1 MRSLTFLPLLLHL
14 PQEDP
19 WPGLER
25 LAPLLD
31 QQGIQGEFD
40 ALGQRIRTLSANSRA
55 EKISTFFGLTQ
66 ADPLETPRNAIE
78 LSDAL
83 FDAARKPEPDGLLR
97 SALEACSGVELGPTP
112 AYRELF
118 PRNATFL
125 ERMDTVSSL
134 LQAAASEVERAL
146 SGVAPEDRAS
156 LVDGLGALL
165 DELRTNVYLLG
176 DEEHARTWSLLD
188 GVDLSAM
195 VSAAALLSP
204 LTDRRMGPELRDAYR
219 VERPER
225 PGRME
230 GVEGR
235 LLYARETDLGW
246 VLVGSAGDNSYDL
259 PVAFLFDLGGEDR
272 YEATT
277 TASSLDR
284 PVNFVL
290 DLEGDD
296 LYEASD
302 LPGQACGLF
311 GVSVLLDVEGA
322 DRYQGSQFQQGCGVA
337 GVGLLIDRSGDDI
350 YSADAYAQGA
360 GCYGFGLL
368 VDVAGDDRMTS
379 HLYSQGFAG
388 PASFGALVDVEGED
402 TRRCRG
408 SYPSTYGT
416 AGEFNAFSQG
426 CGIGLRTLDP
436 LTRKAAGG
444 VGVLVDGGGDDVSE
458 VGEFGY
464 GCGYFFGVGV
474 ARDLGGH
481 DQVRASRYGIAT
493 GAHFGV
499 GVVLDD
505 EGNDRWVCPYTAAV
519 AGNWDLT
526 YSFFIDRSGDDI
538 YEASGISLGSS
549 TITSLAVFMDC
560 AGVDEYRTGGAHCFG
575 NAGHPQD
582 LGRDAVSVSMFIDLG
597 GARDVYPT
605 TGLVPGPTNDLVA
618 ARRRSDSDNG
628 REGETG
634 VGVFL
639 DE

>member
-1 MRSLTFLPLLLHL
+1 M
-14 PQEDP
+14 
-19 WPGLER
+19 
-25 LAPLLD
+25 
-31 QQGIQGEFD
+31 
-40 ALGQRIRTLSANSRA
+40 
-55 EKISTFFGLTQ
+55 
-66 ADPLETPRNAIE
+66 
-78 LSDAL
+78 
-83 FDAARKPEPDGLLR
+83 
-97 SALEACSGVELGPTP
+97 
-112 AYRELF
+112 
-118 PRNATFL
+118 
-125 ERMDTVSSL
+125 
-134 LQAAASEVERAL
+134 
-146 SGVAPEDRAS
+146 
-156 LVDGLGALL
+156 
-165 DELRTNVYLLG
+165 LG

-388 PASFGALVDVEGED
+388 PASFGALVDVEG
-402 TRRCRG
+402 
-408 SYPSTYGT
+408 S
-416 AGEFNAFSQG
+416 
-426 CGIGLRTLDP
+426 
-436 LTRKAAGG
+436 
-444 VGVLVDGGGDDVSE
+444 
-458 VGEFGY
+458 
-464 GCGYFFGVGV
+464 
-474 ARDLGGH
+474 
-481 DQVRASRYGIAT
+481 
-493 GAHFGV
+493 
-499 GVVLDD
+499 
-505 EGNDRWVCPYTAAV
+505 
-519 AGNWDLT
+519 
-526 YSFFIDRSGDDI
+526 
-538 YEASGISLGSS
+538 
-549 TITSLAVFMDC
+549 
-560 AGVDEYRTGGAHCFG
+560 
-575 NAGHPQD
+575 
-582 LGRDAVSVSMFIDLG
+582 
-597 GARDVYPT
+597 
-605 TGLVPGPTNDLVA
+605 
-618 ARRRSDSDNG
+618 RRRRHDGSD
-628 REGETG
+628 
-634 VGVFL
+634 V
-639 DE
+639 